1 MKNALSNAGLF
12 LISGSLL
19 ILVWHYSVI
28 WFNVPTY
35 FLPSPAATSQAL
47 FYGLSGP
54 YYPHIWATL
63 SATLYGYVLGCGLA
77 IITGV
82 IVAETP
88 LVEKIFTP
96 YIVALQAIPKV
107 ALAPLI
113 IVWFGYGLSSKIIM
127 VAMICFFP
135 VFVNVVVG
143 IKATDANLI
152 SLFRAF
158 SASRWM
164 MLWHLKIP
172 GAASMIF
179 AGLQVSVV
187 FALIG
192 TIVTEFV
199 ASRLGLGVLISSSM
213 TNLNVA
219 NMFAII
225 ILLAVLG
232 IALNEVMRV
241 AHRKVVFWEAG
252 RN

>member
-1 MKNALSNAGLF
+1 MKATLQNIGLF
-12 LISGSLL
+12 LISGTLL
-19 ILVWHYSVI
+19 ILFWQFWVVW
-28 WFNVPTY
+28 FEVPSY
-35 FLPSPAATSQAL
+35 FLPSPEATGEAL
-47 FYGLSGP
+47 LYGLSGP

-77 IITGV
+77 IVTGV

-88 LVEKIFTP
+88 LVEKILTP

-113 IVWFGYGLSSKIIM
+113 IVWFGYGLSSKVIM

-164 MLWHLKIP
+164 MLWHLKLP

-179 AGLQVSVV
+179 AGLQVSIV

-199 ASRLGLGVLISSSM
+199 ASKLGLGVLISSSM

-225 ILLAVLG
+225 VLLAVLG
-232 IALNEVMRV
+232 IALNEIMRV
-241 AHRKVVFWEAG
+241 VHRRVVFWESN